1 MAQEAKGGSLSSYEK
16 KSLTYFLLVYLCSS
30 FLFLSVAIYLFYKN
44 EKESLVAMAHQKM
57 QINAQNIAKQIIEAH
72 MSGEHSV
79 NIAQIIAKNSEHS
92 KQALKQIQKEHL
104 LGSEKLK
111 SIATSD
117 YFVALLDEKNSVLA
131 SNFEP
136 IPKDK
141 DGFFLENESYYLVD
155 YSALNHMSVNK
166 IIIKNDLLVLE
177 LNSLLIKTV
186 WIFLFVTIA
195 ICLIGFYLG
204 KLFLK
209 PMRLEIERFNDFI
222 AQSAHELNTPV
233 ASLLLIADMFK
244 NEQNSQNVA
253 RLKVIAR
260 SIAGIY
266 EDLSYFAT
274 RGIIKNSDEMLDVAE
289 IANQRVAIFEE
300 SAKFKNIEISQILEE
315 FYTLID
321 RTRAARLIDNLLS
334 NAIKYT
340 PNGGK
345 ILISV
350 QKTKLT
356 VEDSGSG
363 IGDDFAK
370 IAFDKYSRNSS
381 AVSGLGL
388 GLAIVKSICDDYNI
402 NIQIECSNLGGAKF
416 ILNWH

>member
-1 MAQEAKGGSLSSYEK
+1 
-16 KSLTYFLLVYLCSS
+16 
-30 FLFLSVAIYLFYKN
+30 
-44 EKESLVAMAHQKM
+44 M
-57 QINAQNIAKQIIEAH
+57 QISAQNIAKQIIEAH

-79 NIAQIIAKNSEHS
+79 NISQIIAKNTEHS
-92 KQALKQIQKEHL
+92 KIALKQIQKEHL

-117 YFVALLDEKNSVLA
+117 YFVALLDEQNRVLE

-136 IPKDK
+136 IPTDK
-141 DGFFLENESYYLVD
+141 DGFFRLGSSYYLVD

-166 IIIKNDLLVLE
+166 IIIKNDLLVLD
-177 LNSLLIKTV
+177 LNSLLVKV
-186 WIFLFVTIA
+186 VLIFLFATIA

-233 ASLLLIADMFK
+233 ASLLLIADLFK

-260 SIAGIY
+260 SITGIY

-274 RGIIKNSDEMLDVAE
+274 RGIIKNSDEMLDISEVAS
-289 IANQRVAIFEE
+289 QRVAIFEE
-300 SAKFKNIEISQILEE
+300 SAKLKNIEICQNLNE
-315 FYTLID
+315 FYTLMD

-345 ILISV
+345 VLISV
-350 QKTKLT
+350 EKSKII
-356 VEDSGSG
+356 VEDSGTG
-363 IGDDFAK
+363 IDDNFAK
-370 IAFDKYSRNSS
+370 IAFEKYSRDSGV
-381 AVSGLGL
+381 VSGLGL
-388 GLAIVKSICDDYNI
+388 GLAIVKSICDDYGI
-402 NIQIECSNLGGAKF
+402 DIEIGRCEFGGAKF
-416 ILNWH
+416 ILNWS